1 MGGRKPMTT
10 RFDVERAVLASD
22 LPSLDRLVMLVLLT
36 HADVDPVSI
45 PAKFTPSLT
54 GLASESGLDRTTV
67 QRRLRRL
74 EAGGWIIRQPPPVE
88 QSRKGVRTRYQLAV
102 PVGAHG
108 TYPVGAGGTQLGAQG
123 TQGGCTCHLPVDA
136 DSTLPRCPVHPMSIH
151 PYVAN
156 QSNPR
161 ASGGSRNGT
170 RPPAW
175 LEKAVDVVAEG
186 LTAATGR
193 AYDRRDI
200 TDSVTSF
207 LGGKKVTNPGAYIRK
222 CADENPMQFEP
233 TGMPPR
239 YRKEDYQ

>member
-1 MGGRKPMTT
+1 MTT

-74 EAGGWIIRQPPPVE
+74 ETGGWIIRQPPPVQ
-88 QSRKGVRTRYQLAV
+88 QSRKGARTHYRLMV
-102 PVGAHG
+102 PVGAHD
-108 TYPVGAGGTQLGAQG
+108 TYRVGATSTQLGAQG
-123 TQGGCTCHLPVDA
+123 TQRGCTCHLAVDA
-136 DSTLPRCPVHPMSIH
+136 QGTVPRCPQHPMSIH
-151 PYVAN
+151 PSIAN

-161 ASGGSRNGT
+161 AIGGSRNG
-170 RPPAW
+170 RPSSAW
-175 LEKAVDVVAEG
+175 LEKTVDVVAEQ

-200 TDSVTSF
+200 TDSVTGF
-207 LGGKKVTNPGAYIRK
+207 LSGKKVTNPGAYVRK
-222 CADENPMQFEP
+222 CADENPLQFEP
-233 TGMPPR
+233 TSMPQR
-239 YRKEDYQ
+239 FRKEDYQ